1 MTIQIYINNRPAEE
15 YSQAELDEIKKT
27 LTETAMMAAGLK
39 KNNDVLP
46 KTRRRRAAGA

>member
-27 LTETAMMAAGLK
+27 LTETAMRAAGLK
-39 KNNDVLP
+39 KNDVLP
-46 KTRRRRAAGA
+46 KTRRRRAAGD